1 MIFTEQAATQIF
13 SLFSVIDGRCLFRAG
28 FEGFIDLCEYAKATF
43 VNKASPKISIRI
55 SQLVLNFVNKMF
67 DQTVDNR
74 ARNASLAAIIMGY
87 I

>member
-1 MIFTEQAATQIF
+1 MIFTEQAATQLC
-13 SLFSVIDGRCLFRAG
+13 SHACVIISRCLFRTR
-28 FEGFIDLCEYAKATF
+28 FEGFINLCEYAKATF

-74 ARNASLAAIIMGY
+74 ARNASSAAIIMGY